1 MCILHYTKNFCFALF
16 LDNFEENVSEQLTAN
31 TPHNLQFGVILQ
43 SEDSFF
49 SPGNI
54 S

>member
-1 MCILHYTKNFCFALF
+1 MCILHYAHNFFFALF
-16 LDNFEENVSEQLTAN
+16 LDNFEENVPEQLTVN

-43 SEDSFF
+43 SEESFF